1 MRDHGEGIFL
11 RSRKILPFEILLI
24 ENCGGRDI
32 FEKILN
38 KQIRPC
44 TSDTLI
50 YQWIEATKGPAQTT
64 SQEFLKQTNNTEDF
78 KEKYAQELFCQQAA
92 MPDQNIMTTIFANE
106 LEEILWKATPSILKN
121 DDLRSHFPEPILDD
135 IALYR
140 FTVTLDLM
148 KSPVA
153 SQVEIG
159 ESEVEERPNYEEEIE
174 VSEGRVGEEERS
186 ISTFMGK

>member
-106 LEEILWKATPSILKN
+106 LEEILWKATPSILMIRRPPQPLPRTHPRRHRPLPLHS
-121 DDLRSHFPEPILDD
+121 DSRSDEE
-135 IALYR
+135 
-140 FTVTLDLM
+140 
-148 KSPVA
+148 SG
-153 SQVEIG
+153 SQSSG
-159 ESEVEERPNYEEEIE
+159 D
-174 VSEGRVGEEERS
+174 
-186 ISTFMGK
+186 